1 MKAVVVQRAGA
12 ALSALQMVNGWFGA
26 ESKIEWEDGTRL
38 VSFIARNRPVPANCF
53 CQGVSHTPFG
63 NTDL

>member
-12 ALSALQMVNGWFGA
+12 ALFALQMVNGWFGA

-38 VSFIARNRPVPANCF
+38 VSV
-53 CQGVSHTPFG
+53 
-63 NTDL
+63 L